1 MKKTIIVTG
10 ASRGIGAAIV
20 NLLAGEDY
28 NIILNYNKSEEIAKK
43 MKQEFTEKGYSVEI
57 YKADVS
63 QREQVKGL
71 VKFTIEKFGKIDI
84 LINNAG
90 ISQTRLFTDITDED
104 WNNMLNVNLNSVFYM
119 TQEVVPYM
127 IHEKNGCIINISS
140 IWGSVGASCEV
151 HYSVSK
157 AGVDAMTKSLA
168 KELGLSNIR
177 VNSIAPGIIDTD
189 MNKYLSDEE
198 LANIEEE
205 IPLGKIGNPE
215 AIAKCVKWLIED
227 EYTTGQIIGIN
238 GGWNI

>member
-168 KELGLSNIR
+168 KELGTSNIR